1 MRTWEGADGARDGA
15 AVVMASHE
23 HGNLPLELTSFVG
36 RRREGP
42 ELKRLLSVSRLV
54 TLTGVGGVGKT
65 RLAQHT
71 AAGLR
76 RAFEDG
82 VWFVEL
88 SSLTDPDLLA
98 ETVTV
103 QLGVRVETTDDHLAA
118 LAAWLVHRHVLIVLD
133 NCEHLLP
140 ACAVLADRLVKASSG
155 VHVLATSRQPLGL
168 TAEHILTLAPLAV
181 PDFNTLPDPRMAA
194 QYEAV
199 ALFTDRARA
208 AEPSFSLTPDNSEA
222 VAQLC
227 AGLDGL
233 PLAIELAAVRLRAL
247 SPSQILARLDE
258 RYSLLRAEST
268 VTEPRQQTLRALVD
282 WSYDLCTGP
291 EQKLWARVSVFN
303 GGFDLEAAEEVC
315 SDDALPEEQVVGVIA
330 DLVEKSII
338 ARSEIAG
345 QARYHLYATI
355 RDYGRRAL
363 AESGQES
370 EFQTRHLDYFA
381 QLAERWEVQWFS
393 ASDAVIMQ
401 RLQVEIPNLRLAME
415 LGGAE
420 PATTQTALRLASAL
434 WLSWR
439 AAGLIAEGRR
449 WLDRLLALDDRRT
462 STRAKALWANG
473 WLAGLQGDLECSQAM
488 LDDSGALGEALD
500 DESVAAYVAQF
511 SGHLAMS
518 NGEVARAAQLLEFA
532 LAAHRAAGNRVG
544 TAITLIRLALS
555 LAALGD
561 LERARDLSVEYLEL
575 AAENH
580 SEWLSSFGNWALSVT
595 MWLSGEVGEAEARAR
610 TNVNVDW
617 THVGKLTTAFS
628 VEILAWTAAAQGRA
642 DRSARLLGGLEH
654 VWQPVGAPLPGYA
667 FLVVHHEECLAQ
679 ARRVLGERAFQH
691 AFDQGSKL
699 SFDELLAY
707 TLDQSGDDEE
717 LPTHLDSDAETL
729 TKREREVADCVS
741 RGLSNREIARSL
753 VISERTAEGHVQH
766 ILVKL
771 GFTSRAQIAAWFA
784 GRNEPSTS
792 VERSSGVS

>member
-1 MRTWEGADGARDGA
+1 
-15 AVVMASHE
+15 MASHE

-36 RRREGP
+36 RRREVA

-103 QLGVRVETTDDHLAA
+103 QLGVRAETTGDHLAA
-118 LAAWLVHRHVLIVLD
+118 LAAWLVDRHVLIVLD

-140 ACAVLADRLVKASSG
+140 ASAVLADRLIKASTG
-155 VHVLATSRQPLGL
+155 AHVLATSRQPLGL
-168 TAEHILTLAPLAV
+168 TAEHILTVAPLAV
-181 PDFNTLPDPRMAA
+181 PDFNTLPDVRMVA

-208 AEPSFSLTPDNSEA
+208 AEPSFSLTPDNAEA

-227 AGLDGL
+227 ARLDGL

-282 WSYDLCTGP
+282 WSYGLCTGP

-303 GGFDLEAAEEVC
+303 GGFDLEAAEGVC
-315 SDDALPEEQVVGVIA
+315 ADDALPEEQVVGVIA
-330 DLVEKSII
+330 DLIEKSII

-345 QARYHLYATI
+345 QARYQLYATI

-381 QLAERWEVQWFS
+381 QLGERWEVQWFS

-401 RLQVEIPNLRLAME
+401 RLQVELPNLRLAME
-415 LGGAE
+415 RGGAE
-420 PATTQTALRLASAL
+420 PATTQRALRLASAL

-449 WLDRLLALDDRRT
+449 WLDHLLALDDQRT

-473 WLAGLQGDLECSQAM
+473 WLAGLQGDLERSQAL
-488 LDDSGALGEALD
+488 LDDSGALGEALED
-500 DESVAAYVAQF
+500 KSVAAYVAQF

-518 NGEVARAAQLLEFA
+518 SGQVARAAQLLEFA
-532 LAAHRAAGNRVG
+532 LTAHRAAGNRVG

-555 LAALGD
+555 MAALGD
-561 LERARDLSVEYLEL
+561 VERARDLAVEYLEL
-575 AAENH
+575 ADENH
-580 SEWLSSFGNWALSVT
+580 SEWLSSFGNWAFSVT

-610 TNVNVDW
+610 TNVHVDW
-617 THVGKLTTAFS
+617 THVGQLTTAFS
-628 VEILAWTAAAQGRA
+628 VEVLAWTAAALGRA
-642 DRSARLLGGLEH
+642 DRSARLLGGLER
-654 VWQPVGAPLPGYA
+654 VWKPVGAPLPGYA
-667 FLVVHHEECLAQ
+667 FLVVHHDECLAQ

-707 TLDQSGDDEE
+707 TLDRSGDDEV
-717 LPTHLDSDAETL
+717 PTHLDSDAATL

-741 RGLSNREIARSL
+741 QGLSNREIARSL

-784 GRNEPSTS
+784 GRNEPSAS
-792 VERSSGVS
+792 GERSS